1 MKKLL
6 VVFVALLV
14 VAFAVPAMAT
24 DITWSGDFNFGFA
37 TVVDAA
43 KDQVGWGDLE
53 LDVAAAVDD
62 YNTVSIETDY
72 TAGGNFVVG
81 VAKIDSDLGSFF
93 GLPVGLVFSGG
104 WFEPGGESYA
114 VVTGW
119 EIEDVTQDGIGP
131 ATAINV
137 EVDAGMVIVDV
148 GMSVAQGQTTPVLP
162 ATTGDDLWDLYL
174 GAAIPDIAGMASA
187 EVYYTVV
194 RNTDFEGWFGID
206 GKAEVGPATV
216 GVALSIPTMDL
227 VDDIVADPTLT
238 NPTPFDESKIS
249 FKYGVGATAS
259 LMDMLTVGVSVA
271 GHSEA
276 IAELIGIDVNV
287 AATDALGLDLG
298 TAIGLYDDAR
308 TLQCLDISGYASIG
322 EATLRVGYNV
332 TDTTK
337 ATEHVTKNSYKAPAI
352 LLDGKGSL
360 YVNIGTEF

>member
-37 TVVDAA
+37 TVVDDV
-43 KDQVGWGDLE
+43 KDNVGWGDLE
-53 LDVAAAVDD
+53 LDVAAVVDD
-62 YNTVSIETDY
+62 YNTVTIETDY
-72 TAGGNFVVG
+72 TADGAGTFVIG
-81 VAKIDSDLGSFF
+81 TAKIDSDLGSFF

-114 VVTGW
+114 AVTGW
-119 EIEDVTQDGIGP
+119 EIEDVTQDAIGP
-131 ATAINV
+131 TEAINV
-137 EVDAGMVIVDV
+137 EVDAGMVIIDL
-148 GMSVAQGQTTPVLP
+148 GFSVAQGV
-162 ATTGDDLWDLYL
+162 DNWDMYL
-174 GAAIPDIAGMASA
+174 GAAVPDIAGMASA
-187 EVYYTVV
+187 EVYFTVV
-194 RNTDFEGWFGID
+194 DNLDWKGWFGLD

-216 GVALSIPTMDL
+216 GVALSMPTMDL
-227 VDDIVADPTLT
+227 VDDVLT
-238 NPTPFDESKIS
+238 PVDESKIT
-249 FKYGVGATAS
+249 FKYGVGATAG
-259 LMDMLTVGVSVA
+259 LMDMLTIGVSVS
-271 GHSEA
+271 GNSED

-308 TLQCLDISGYASIG
+308 TLQCFDISGYASIG

-352 LLDGKGSL
+352 LTDGKGSL

>member
-1 MKKLL
+1 
-6 VVFVALLV
+6 
-14 VAFAVPAMAT
+14 MAT

-37 TVVDAA
+37 TAFDDV
-43 KDQVGWGDLE
+43 KDKVGWGDLE

-62 YNTVSIETDY
+62 YNTVTIETDY
-72 TAGGNFVVG
+72 TADGAGTFVIG
-81 VAKIDSDLGSFF
+81 TAKIDSDLGSFF

-104 WFEPGGESYA
+104 WFEPGGEDYA
-114 VVTGW
+114 TVTGW
-119 EIEDVTQDGIGP
+119 EIEDVTMNAIGP

-137 EVDAGMVIVDV
+137 EVDAGMVIIDL
-148 GMSVAQGQTTPVLP
+148 GISVAQGAWTV
-162 ATTGDDLWDLYL
+162 ADVYIDDFWDLYL

-187 EVYYTVV
+187 EVYFAVMDNSDYK
-194 RNTDFEGWFGID
+194 GWFGLD

-227 VDDIVADPTLT
+227 VDDPATKP
-238 NPTPFDESKIS
+238 DESKIS

-259 LMDMLTVGVSVA
+259 LIDMLTVGVSIA

-287 AATDALGLDLG
+287 AATDDLGLDLG
-298 TAIGLYDDAR
+298 TALGLYDDAR
-308 TLQCLDISGYASIG
+308 TLQCLDISAYASIG

-337 ATEHVTKNSYKAPAI
+337 ATEHVTKTEYKAPAI
-352 LLDGKGSL
+352 LVDGKGSL